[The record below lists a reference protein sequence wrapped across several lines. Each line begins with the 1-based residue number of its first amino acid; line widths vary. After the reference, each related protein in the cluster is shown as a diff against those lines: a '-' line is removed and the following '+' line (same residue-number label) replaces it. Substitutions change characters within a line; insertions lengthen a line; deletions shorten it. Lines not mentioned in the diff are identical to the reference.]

1 MINFLVVDK
10 IIKDALVEDIP
21 GEDISTN
28 SVISENSNSTIDLIC
43 KEEGIIAGLK
53 VFEIV
58 FKILGNVEVTL
69 LKNDGDKIY
78 PGDKIALIKGN
89 TRFILQGER
98 VALNLLQRMSGI
110 ATLTNKYVKE
120 IEHTNAKLLDT
131 RKTTP
136 NLKILE
142 KYSVKIGGG
151 HNHRFNLSDG
161 VMLKDN
167 HIAAAG
173 GITNAVKLC
182 RENSS
187 FVRKIEVETETL
199 DMVKEAIEAKASPL
213 KPKEYRSYKSS
224 IFFILLVACLKND
237 LSTSLDKIPLPLS
250 VILICFFPPS
260 TMSITICVAP
270 ASMEFSINS
279 LVTEEG
285 LSTTSPAAIL
295 FIVKSSNIFI
305 FFDIIF
311 LQRIILSHSV
321 GS

>member
-10 IIKDALVEDIP
+10 IIKDALIEDIP

-28 SVISENSNSTIDLIC
+28 SVISENSISTVDLIC
-43 KEEGIIAGLK
+43 KEEGIISGLK
-53 VFEIV
+53 VFERV
-58 FKILGNVEVTL
+58 FHILGNVEVTFF
-69 LKNDGDKIY
+69 KQDGDKVY
-78 PGDKIALIKGN
+78 PKDKIAIIKGN
-89 TRFILQGER
+89 TRNILQGER

-110 ATLTNKYVKE
+110 ATLTNKYVKK

-161 VMLKDN
+161 IMLKDN

-187 FVRKIEVETETL
+187 FVRKIEVETENL
-199 DMVKEAIEAKASPL
+199 DMVKEALHAKADIIMLDNMNLDIAKQAVEMIGDSAIIEFSGNVCL
-213 KPKEYRSYKSS
+213 ENIKS
-224 IFFILLVACLKND
+224 IGEIGVDFISVGALTHSAKILDLSMKNLKN
-237 LSTSLDKIPLPLS
+237 I
-250 VILICFFPPS
+250 
-260 TMSITICVAP
+260 
-270 ASMEFSINS
+270 
-279 LVTEEG
+279 
-285 LSTTSPAAIL
+285 
-295 FIVKSSNIFI
+295 
-305 FFDIIF
+305 
-311 LQRIILSHSV
+311 
-321 GS
+321 